1 MLTFMVCCHK
11 TSIITG
17 VGSGPFQLGGC
28 RKPKNDN
35 GTTCLRLYLFY
46 LSNRCFIYQGLQRW
60 TQRQLAEVTGLTQS
74 VMSRLE
80 NGEEI
85 YASAFVTILDYYYGK
100 INLDFL
106 FAPDFQADSHRLIP
120 PCNEELQ
127 SIRRQLDI
135 LADIISTTNET
146 CLAQIETLK
155 KNVR

>member
-1 MLTFMVCCHK
+1 MLAPLSFLFVKQM
-11 TSIITG
+11 
-17 VGSGPFQLGGC
+17 
-28 RKPKNDN
+28 
-35 GTTCLRLYLFY
+35 FY
-46 LSNRCFIYQGLQRW
+46 LSRLTEMDAKTLGDRFRQIRKQLGI

-127 SIRRQLDI
+127 SFRRQLDI